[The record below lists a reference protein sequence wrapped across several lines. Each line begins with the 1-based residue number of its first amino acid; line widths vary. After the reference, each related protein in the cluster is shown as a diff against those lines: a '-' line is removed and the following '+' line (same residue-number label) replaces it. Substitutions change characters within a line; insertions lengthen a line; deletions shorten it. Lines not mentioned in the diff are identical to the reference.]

1 MSNVDRPAT
10 SLPPVRKS
18 VHVDLPPD
26 AAFELFTAGIA
37 RWWPLAAHSVSRARA
52 TRCAVEPRV
61 GGALYEVRD
70 NGTAFAWGT
79 VLVWEPPRRFVATWH
94 PGREPATAQEVEVR
108 FVPDGR
114 GTRVELE
121 HRGWAALGDRAASS
135 RDSYER
141 GWDGVLARFVASA
154 AEQAGPDAGPP
165 RPTARPIDPAE
176 AAAILG
182 RTPAVLDHLLR
193 GLPEPWA
200 HAHEGGESWSPFD
213 VVGHL
218 LHGEEVNWIPRAR
231 IVLERGEGATFEPF
245 DRVAFFEKSKGKRLP
260 DLLDGFAAARARSLR
275 DLEAMRLGAADLA
288 RPGRH
293 PEFGRVTLGEL
304 LATWVAHDLNHL
316 GQIVTTMAKQYD
328 AAVGPWKAYLGIL
341 TR

>member
-1 MSNVDRPAT
+1 MSQADGPTT

-18 VHVDLPPD
+18 VRVELPPE

-70 NGTAFAWGT
+70 NGTRFAWGT

-94 PGREPATAQEVEVR
+94 PGREPATAQEIEVR
-108 FVPDGR
+108 FVADGP

-121 HRGWAALGDRAASS
+121 HRGWATLADRAASA
-135 RDSYER
+135 RDNYDR
-141 GWDGVLARFVASA
+141 GWDGVLACFVAA
-154 AEQAGPDAGPP
+154 AGPPGPP
-165 RPTARPIDPAE
+165 RPTARPLDPAE

-193 GLPEPWA
+193 GLPEAWV
-200 HAHEGGESWSPFD
+200 HGHEGGESWSPFD

-231 IVLERGEGATFEPF
+231 TILERGEDAPFEPF
-245 DRVAFFEKSKGKRLP
+245 DRVAFFEKSKGKRLV

-275 DLEAMRLGAADLA
+275 DLEAMPLGAADLA

-293 PEFGRVTLGEL
+293 PDFGRVTLGEL

>member
-1 MSNVDRPAT
+1 MSHVDGPAT
-10 SLPPVRKS
+10 PLPPVRKS
-18 VHVDLPPD
+18 VRVNLPSD
-26 AAFELFTAGIA
+26 AAFELFTVGIA

-52 TRCAVEPRV
+52 TRCAIEPRP

-70 NGTAFAWGT
+70 NGTRFAWGT

-94 PGREPATAQEVEVR
+94 PGREPTTAQEIEVR
-108 FVPDGR
+108 FIPDGR

-121 HRGWAALGDRAASS
+121 HRGWATLGDRAAAS
-135 RDSYER
+135 RDNYDR
-141 GWDGVLARFVASA
+141 GWDGVLACFVAA
-154 AEQAGPDAGPP
+154 AGPPEAP
-165 RPTARPIDPAE
+165 RPTARSLDPAE
-176 AAAILG
+176 AATILA

-193 GLPEPWA
+193 DLPEPWV
-200 HAHEGGESWSPFD
+200 HGHEGGESWSPFD

-218 LHGEEVNWIPRAR
+218 LHGEEANWIPRAR
-231 IVLERGEGATFEPF
+231 VILERGENATFEPF
-245 DRVAFFEKSKGKRLP
+245 DRDAFFEKSKGLG

-275 DLEAMRLGAADLA
+275 ELEALRLGAADLA

-293 PEFGRVTLGEL
+293 AEFGRVTLGEL